1 MIELPLL
8 FMFDSY
14 LQVTFPILLKFQ
26 PIQFTTGNYSSR
38 SVWSCNAKIGHLIRM
53 AVQTLNRLVCSG
65 ADLHDAECDEK
76 LGPGRAPGGLLRLVL
91 AAVSSHRHASKK
103 VLPLGG
109 VSRRIDR
116 SSRCRRHRT
125 RRFRGVSLRLLWT
138 VFAHGGDRRRDS
150 PMTIRLRKP
159 PLSGWSGFDATKLC
173 ARPRLD

>member
-1 MIELPLL
+1 MYYCIIDSSVTQGNGISTTQEPDELNKQHSL
-8 FMFDSY
+8 FN
-14 LQVTFPILLKFQ
+14 VTL
-26 PIQFTTGNYSSR
+26 FTTGNYSSR

-125 RRFRGVSLRLLWT
+125 RRFRGVSLRLL
-138 VFAHGGDRRRDS
+138 
-150 PMTIRLRKP
+150 
-159 PLSGWSGFDATKLC
+159 
-173 ARPRLD
+173 